1 MSDQVEKT
9 EPTTEPQGGEP
20 VQWGGMASQ
29 FPKETR
35 EKYKDLLLGDYKD
48 KKAHEVFE
56 ELVDAKGKL
65 GRAIVIPDPKT
76 ASPEEIAAFKKTMG
90 IPEGPD
96 KYDIKADAYKD
107 IDGIEGLVADFRTR
121 AAAWGLTKSQ
131 AQGVFDLMA
140 GLAKAGLETQIKAK
154 QEHKESFQARLLEA
168 VGKDEKKAEEVTNR
182 MKEFLVKR
190 IGDPEIVQDLA
201 DSGLLYSAKFAVKI
215 AELSR
220 AFDDTPYIR
229 GAEDRK
235 GQPAKGAMGD
245 YSPEF
250 RKAAGG

>member
-1 MSDQVEKT
+1 MSDQVE
-9 EPTTEPQGGEP
+9 TTEQTNEP

-56 ELVDAKGKL
+56 ELVDVKGKL
-65 GRAIVIPDPKT
+65 GRAIVIPDPKSAT
-76 ASPEEIAAFKKTMG
+76 VEEISAFKKTMG
-90 IPEGPD
+90 IPESPD
-96 KYDIKADAYKD
+96 KYDLKADAYKD
-107 IDGIEGLVADFRTR
+107 IEGIEDLAADFRLR
-121 AAAWGLTKSQ
+121 AAAWGLTKAQ
-131 AQGVFDLMA
+131 AQNAFDLMA
-140 GLAKAGLETQIKAK
+140 GLAKSGIEAQAKAK
-154 QEHKESFQARLLEA
+154 QEHKDSFQARLLEM

-190 IGDPEIVQDLA
+190 IDDKEIVQDLA

-215 AELSR
+215 AELSK
-220 AFDDTPYIR
+220 AFDDAPYIR
-229 GAEDRK
+229 GAEDRSA
-235 GQPAKGAMGD
+235 PAQRGAMGD

-250 RKAAGG
+250 RKFVGG

>member
-9 EPTTEPQGGEP
+9 EPTTEPQGEP

-35 EKYKDLLLGDYKD
+35 EKYKDLLLGDYKE

-76 ASPEEIAAFKKTMG
+76 ATQEEIAAFKKTMG

-96 KYDIKADAYKD
+96 KYEIKADAYKD
-107 IDGIEGLVADFRTR
+107 IEGIEGLVADFRTR
-121 AAAWGLTKSQ
+121 AAAWGLTKTQ
-131 AQGVFDLMA
+131 AQNAFDLMA
-140 GLAKAGLETQIKAK
+140 GLAKSGMAAQTQAK
-154 QEHKESFQARLLEA
+154 KEHQESFQARLLEA
-168 VGKDEKKAEEVTNR
+168 VGKDEKKAEEVSNR
-182 MKEFLVKR
+182 FKEFLVKR

-215 AELSR
+215 AELSQ